1 MTPLKTMRRA
11 CIFSSFFFVC
21 ACVCLREGWLN
32 LKKSSAKQRKLPC
45 SCWLLTYYSAMRLAL
60 SKKQLANVAV
70 VRCRTTHGIG
80 KQIKGGAM
88 FSGGL
93 ELVHYPQ
100 YPIKSQHASARSAYS
115 YKKL

>member
-80 KQIKGGAM
+80 KQIKGGVV
-88 FSGGL
+88 SGKPGTR
-93 ELVHYPQ
+93 
-100 YPIKSQHASARSAYS
+100 SMSALPHIEPTRVRA
-115 YKKL
+115 